1 MAKIADASRVRVL
14 WNHDWDRP
22 IGKNMAMSED
32 DRGLLVDGE
41 LLLDIKKAQETR
53 TLIQNN
59 AIDGLSIGYRVDDF
73 SYDNNV
79 RVIKSYLF

>member
-1 MAKIADASRVRVL
+1 
-14 WNHDWDRP
+14 
-22 IGKNMAMSED
+22 MSED

-73 SYDNNV
+73 S
-79 RVIKSYLF
+79 